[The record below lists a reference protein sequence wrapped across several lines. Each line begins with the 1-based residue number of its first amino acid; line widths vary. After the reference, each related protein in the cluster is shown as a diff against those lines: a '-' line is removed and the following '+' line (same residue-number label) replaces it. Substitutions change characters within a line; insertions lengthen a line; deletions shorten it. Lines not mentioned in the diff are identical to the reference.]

1 MVPKPQQT
9 KRSAPEFEACKKA
22 FHEALQKAQT
32 EVAATDQA
40 MKKLR
45 AEMETQTAD
54 SRKKTM
60 DQVDEVTK
68 QLDSARKQE

>member
-9 KRSAPEFEACKKA
+9 KRSAPEFEASKKA
-22 FHEALQKAQT
+22 FHEVLQKAQT

-45 AEMETQTAD
+45 AEMETQTAH